1 MGKAPER
8 REEEK
13 EEEEG
18 EEDGDAPPARV
29 VIVATRGEHAP
40 GRGAPPPTATA
51 SVNAGG
57 VRGADASPSPPAVGG
72 CMLTGEVRVVW
83 VDAWVG
89 VGPAERRG
97 KGKGGKECHHHHH
110 HSASREEG

>member
-89 VGPAERRG
+89 WWMDRGVWGRWRRG
-97 KGKGGKECHHHHH
+97 GGVGGWIE
-110 HSASREEG
+110 SGWWDG